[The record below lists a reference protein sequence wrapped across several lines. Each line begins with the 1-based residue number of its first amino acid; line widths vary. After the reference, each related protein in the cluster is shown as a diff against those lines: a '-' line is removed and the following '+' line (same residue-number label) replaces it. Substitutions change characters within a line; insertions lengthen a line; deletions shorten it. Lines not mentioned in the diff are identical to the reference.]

1 MINLRTKILIYF
13 LTYICINSC
22 AQENQIMKIN
32 SLSTIEED
40 VNFYDALRQ
49 RTDLNFGRNIRIL
62 YTSIKNLEEFQ
73 KNYQDS
79 DMYLDYVIRNRLHT
93 AIYLNQK
100 KNYLES
106 MDGSM
111 FNLTQNINASKLTDE
126 VVKLIGGM
134 YYGSSEV
141 RELENN

>member
-1 MINLRTKILIYF
+1 M
-13 LTYICINSC
+13 CINSC

-79 DMYLDYVIRNRLHT
+79 DMYLDYVIRNRLNT

-141 RELENN
+141 RELKNN

>member
-1 MINLRTKILIYF
+1 MIILRAKIFIYF
-13 LTYICINSC
+13 FTYMCINSC

-32 SLSTIEED
+32 SLSIIEED

-62 YTSIKNLEEFQ
+62 HTSIKNFEEFQ

-79 DMYLDYVIRNRLHT
+79 DMHLDYVIRNRLHT
-93 AIYLNQK
+93 AIYLNQE

-106 MDGSM
+106 MDGSI

-126 VVKLIGGM
+126 VVKLIGRM

>member
-1 MINLRTKILIYF
+1 
-13 LTYICINSC
+13 
-22 AQENQIMKIN
+22 
-32 SLSTIEED
+32 
-40 VNFYDALRQ
+40 
-49 RTDLNFGRNIRIL
+49 
-62 YTSIKNLEEFQ
+62 
-73 KNYQDS
+73 
-79 DMYLDYVIRNRLHT
+79 
-93 AIYLNQK
+93 
-100 KNYLES
+100 

>member
-1 MINLRTKILIYF
+1 MINLRNKIFIYF
-13 LTYICINSC
+13 LTYMCINSC

-32 SLSTIEED
+32 SLITIEED
-40 VNFYDALRQ
+40 ENFYDALRQ

-62 YTSIKNLEEFQ
+62 HTSIKNFEEFQ

-79 DMYLDYVIRNRLHT
+79 DMHLDYVIRNRLHT
-93 AIYLNQK
+93 AIYLNQE

-106 MDGSM
+106 MDGSI

-126 VVKLIGGM
+126 VVKLIGRM

>member
-1 MINLRTKILIYF
+1 MDLKTKNFIY
-13 LTYICINSC
+13 LLAYICINSC
-22 AQENQIMKIN
+22 AQENQNMKIN
-32 SLSTIEED
+32 PLSAIEKD

-49 RTDLNFGRNIRIL
+49 RSDLNLGRNIRIL
-62 YTSIKNLEEFQ
+62 YTTIKNFEEF
-73 KNYQDS
+73 KKKYQDS

-93 AIYLNQK
+93 AIYLNQE

-106 MDGSM
+106 MDGSK
-111 FNLTQNINASKLTDE
+111 FNLPQNINASKLTGE

>member
-13 LTYICINSC
+13 LVYMCINSC

-32 SLSTIEED
+32 SLSGIEED

-62 YTSIKNLEEFQ
+62 HTTIKNFQDFQ

-79 DMYLDYVIRNRLHT
+79 DMHLDYVIRNRLHT
-93 AIYLNQK
+93 AIYLNQE

-106 MDGSM
+106 MDGSI
-111 FNLTQNINASKLTDE
+111 FDLPQNISALTLTDE

-141 RELENN
+141 RELLNN

>member
-1 MINLRTKILIYF
+1 MDFKTKVFIYC
-13 LTYICINSC
+13 LVCICINSC

-32 SLSTIEED
+32 SLSGIEED

-93 AIYLNQK
+93 AIYLNRE

-106 MDGSM
+106 MDGSI
-111 FNLTQNINASKLTDE
+111 FNLNQNINASKLTDE

>member
-1 MINLRTKILIYF
+1 MINLNTKILIYF

-62 YTSIKNLEEFQ
+62 HTSIKNLEEFQ

-111 FNLTQNINASKLTDE
+111 FNLTQNINA
-126 VVKLIGGM
+126 
-134 YYGSSEV
+134 
-141 RELENN
+141 